1 MRWGRDQLAARAL
14 AAMACAVM
22 VLLAAPHAR
31 AAAGAFREF
40 ISVAIAPDGGHL
52 ASIEGDTPPGGGQ
65 PGVIELVIRKADGS
79 DARSIAMPCGRAP
92 ECTPSDAIWAPDGR
106 HVTFVLRVP
115 NSHAHAIYTVDAAGG
130 APVRLLA
137 FDGTIGTLRYG
148 PGGALALLAT
158 AGATKE
164 VGATAPGAT
173 VVGDLDAKAPEQR
186 IAILRDGAL
195 HFVSP
200 PNLYVYEYAWLPDG
214 SGFVGTAAPGN
225 GDQNWWQAK
234 LYRFEAATAAARII
248 YAPPEP
254 QQQLALPT
262 VSPDGKQVAFVA
274 GLMSDFDG
282 VGGDAYV
289 LPLDQDHAAA
299 RNITEG
305 WHATVLSLGWT
316 CDGRALRAG
325 LQADAN
331 TQIATLSAQPA
342 AAPLAVVYSG
352 QGQLQAGDELV
363 SVACG
368 LDRVA
373 TIHEGFDR
381 PAEIAVG
388 PMGHWQDVTRA
399 NGNVMR
405 PAMSRSAS
413 IEWQHDGFTE
423 QGWLLLP
430 DGPAPAAGWPM
441 VTIVHGGPVS
451 VHIPGFYGPGLF
463 RDLLRRGYALFLP
476 NPRGSFGQGEA
487 FVAAIVGNMGHGD
500 LPDILAGIDAAE
512 HAAPIDEHRLG
523 IGGWSYGGFMAM
535 FATTQTNRFR
545 AAYAGAGISDW
556 QSYYGV
562 TGIDGWLK
570 PFFNATLYDDPAAYL
585 HASPIT
591 FVRQARTP
599 MFLAVGEA
607 DIECPP
613 GQTIEFWH
621 ALRALGVP
629 TNAVVY
635 AGEGHHFHD
644 PVHVADFMNRAGDW
658 FDSHMR

>member
-1 MRWGRDQLAARAL
+1 MRWGRDQLAAL
-14 AAMACAVM
+14 ACALI
-22 VLLAAPHAR
+22 VLLAAIPAR
-31 AAAGAFREF
+31 AAPPGAFREF
-40 ISVAIAPDGGHL
+40 ISVAISPDGAHL

-65 PGVIELVIRKADGS
+65 PAVIDLVIRRADGTGQ
-79 DARSIAMPCGRAP
+79 RSIALPCGRTP

-115 NSHAHAIYTVDAAGG
+115 NSHAHGIYTVDAAGG

-148 PGGALALLAT
+148 PGGVLAALAT

-173 VVGDLDAKAPEQR
+173 VVGDLDARAPEQR
-186 IAILRDGAL
+186 IAILRDGAFR
-195 HFVSP
+195 FVSP
-200 PNLYVYEYAWLPDG
+200 PGLYVYEYAWLRDG

-225 GDQNWWQAK
+225 GDQNWWSAK
-234 LYRFEAATAAARII
+234 LYRFDAATAAARVI
-248 YAPPEP
+248 YSPPVP
-254 QQQLALPT
+254 QQQITLPT
-262 VSPDGKQVAFVA
+262 VSPDGRQVAFVA

-282 VGGDAYV
+282 VGGDAFV
-289 LPLDQDHAAA
+289 LPLDQDGAPA
-299 RNITEG
+299 RNVTEG
-305 WHATVLSLGWT
+305 WHATVLSLGWS
-316 CDGRALRAG
+316 CDGKTLRAG

-331 TQIATLSAQPA
+331 TQIATLSAEPA
-342 AAPLAVVYSG
+342 AAPLAIAYSG
-352 QGQLQAGDELV
+352 QEQLQAGDELV

-368 LDRVA
+368 PDRVA
-373 TIHEGFDR
+373 TIHEGFDK

-388 PMGHWQDVTRA
+388 PLGRWQNVTHA
-399 NGNVMR
+399 NGGVMP
-405 PAMSRSAS
+405 PAMARAQS
-413 IEWQHDGFTE
+413 ISWQHDGFTE

-430 DGPAPAAGWPM
+430 HQPAPAAGTPLI
-441 VTIVHGGPVS
+441 TIVHGGPVS

-463 RDLLRRGYALFLP
+463 RNLLHRGYALFLP

-487 FVAAIVGNMGHGD
+487 FVTAIVGNMGHGD

-535 FATTQTNRFR
+535 FATTQTSRFR

-556 QSYYGV
+556 QSYYGE

-570 PFFNATLYDDPAAYL
+570 PFFGATLYDDPAAYL
-585 HASPIT
+585 RASPIT
-591 FVRQARTP
+591 FVKQARTP
-599 MFLAVGEA
+599 MFLAVGQD

-644 PVHVADFMNRAGDW
+644 PVHVADFMNRVGDW
-658 FDSHMR
+658 YDSHLR